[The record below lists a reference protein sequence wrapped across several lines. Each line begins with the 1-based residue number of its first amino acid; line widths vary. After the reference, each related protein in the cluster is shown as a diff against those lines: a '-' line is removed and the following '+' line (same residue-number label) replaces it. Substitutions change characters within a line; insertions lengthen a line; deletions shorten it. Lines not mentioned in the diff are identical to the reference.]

1 MLLPGKCLRRIA
13 RAAAMVIDVDCETMA
28 YKTQLLAY
36 HLRRTQIVVFCDGT
50 IKIDC
55 DDIDEENV
63 QHSK

>member
-1 MLLPGKCLRRIA
+1 
-13 RAAAMVIDVDCETMA
+13 MVIDVDCETMA